1 MGGAMKIW
9 GYILVCVL
17 TLGIASSNAPSAR
30 AVTFS
35 LPSSV
40 AAPSTQQANDL
51 DCEDFETQEEA
62 QAVLDEDPSDPNNLD
77 PNADGIACA
86 LLPSASDL
94 DPAPRDEASGQN
106 AEDVQVEQDTGNG
119 NQTREERRA
128 ARQAERQANQEGD
141 QQEEAPVTCADFVNQ
156 EDAQAAFDADLDTLA
171 DLDADGN
178 GIACEELLETEP
190 VDEELTQAER
200 RAQRQ
205 ANQDEEPAD
214 VEVVIDEPA
223 APLVR
228 EDIDCIDFA
237 FQEEAQQ
244 VLNQDPSDPYNLDPS
259 GDGFACTSLPSSD
272 PLVLQV
278 PRTGAGSPSRIETSA
293 LLAAGV
299 LAILAAGSLLLRR
312 RPRPD

>member
-1 MGGAMKIW
+1 MKIW

-17 TLGIASSNAPSAR
+17 TLGIGASAATNAR
-30 AVTFS
+30 AVTSS

-40 AAPSTQQANDL
+40 ATPLAQQDNDL
-51 DCEDFETQEEA
+51 DCEDFDTQEDA

-94 DPAPRDEASGQN
+94 DPAPRDETNGADGD
-106 AEDVQVEQDTGNG
+106 DVQVEQDTGDG

-128 ARQAERQANQEGD
+128 ARQAERQANQEGET
-141 QQEEAPVTCADFVNQ
+141 QGEAPVTCADFVNQ
-156 EDAQAAFDADLDTLA
+156 EDAQAAFDADPDTLA

-178 GIACEELLETEP
+178 GIACEELLDTEP

-205 ANQDEEPAD
+205 ANQDQEPAA

-237 FQEEAQQ
+237 FQEEAQR

-259 GDGFACTSLPSSD
+259 GDGFACTSLPSTD
-272 PLVLQV
+272 PLVSQV
-278 PRTGAGSPSRIETSA
+278 PRTGVGSPNRADASG
-293 LLAAGV
+293 LLAAGFMAV
-299 LAILAAGSLLLRR
+299 LGTGSLALRR
-312 RPRPD
+312 WPRLG

>member
-1 MGGAMKIW
+1 MGGAMNIW
-9 GYILVCVL
+9 GYILVSVL
-17 TLGIASSNAPSAR
+17 PFGIGLSAAPSTL
-30 AVTFS
+30 AVTS
-35 LPSSV
+35 PHPSSV
-40 AAPSTQQANDL
+40 AASLAQQENDL

-62 QAVLDEDPSDPNNLD
+62 QAVLDEDPADPNNLD

-94 DPAPRDEASGQN
+94 DPAPRDAANGED
-106 AEDVQVEQDTGNG
+106 AEDVQVEQDTGDG

-128 ARQAERQANQEGD
+128 ARQTERQTNQEGE

-156 EDAQAAFDADLDTLA
+156 EDAQAAFDADPDTLA

-190 VDEELTQAER
+190 VDDELTQAER

-214 VEVVIDEPA
+214 IEVVIDEPA

-228 EDIDCIDFA
+228 EDIDCIDFT
-237 FQEEAQQ
+237 FQEEAQR

-259 GDGFACTSLPSSD
+259 GDGFACTSLASSD
-272 PLVLQV
+272 PVVSQV
-278 PRTGAGSPSRIETSA
+278 PRTGTGMEDQSDASA
-293 LLAAGV
+293 LLAAGL
-299 LAILAAGSLLLRR
+299 LAILGAGSLVLRR
-312 RPRPD
+312 GPRLG